1 MPASD
6 NEPAAT
12 VDNQS
17 YYDKFADSYEHRRHG
32 GYHLLVDELE
42 SDLVIPFARGKD
54 ALEVGCG
61 TGLILQRIAAVAR
74 SAKGIDLSEG
84 MLAHARG
91 RGLDVQQASATSLP
105 FSDESFDVTYS
116 FKVLAHVPELETALA
131 EMGRVTR
138 RGGRVFIELYNK
150 HSLRYLIRRLR
161 GGESIGHGLDDNQ
174 VFFRF
179 HSPKEMERALP
190 PTLRLERVHG
200 VRVFTTIPA
209 LVSAPL
215 IGGALKR
222 AEWMARS
229 SALARF
235 GGFLVMECARV

>member
-6 NEPAAT
+6 SGPT

-17 YYDKFADSYEHRRHG
+17 YYDKFADSYETRRHG

-61 TGLILQRIAAVAR
+61 TGLILSRVAPVAHRAV
-74 SAKGIDLSEG
+74 GIDLSEG
-84 MLAHARG
+84 MLAHAKK
-91 RGLDVQQASATSLP
+91 RGLEVQQASATALP
-105 FSDESFDVTYS
+105 FADESFDVTYS

-131 EMGRVTR
+131 EMGRVTKK
-138 RGGRVFIELYNK
+138 GGRVFIELYNK

-161 GGESIGHGLDDNQ
+161 GGEGIGHGLHDNQ

-179 HSPKEMERALP
+179 HTPKEMERALP
-190 PTLRLERVHG
+190 PTLRLEKVHG

-209 LVSAPL
+209 LVSVPV
-215 IGGALKR
+215 IGHALKR

-235 GGFLVMECARV
+235 GGFLVLECARV